1 MPPQLDV
8 YRDWLKIEEAKRPLN
23 YYQLL
28 KLKKFE
34 DDPVRIRHHYKQLNA
49 HVRKYQAGDFAKQSQ
64 ELLNELARA
73 MLCLTDAARKEDY
86 DGTLGRVQATKT
98 GLRSMEQ
105 LVVAR
110 KVVDAAGLEKAK
122 GFADALNVGLADAP
136 VQQKLAKPEIVWQVY
151 AESRGLPYVDLSET
165 GVDPEWVPQVPA
177 VVARQHSC
185 VPVMLDDG
193 QLLMASPH
201 PLKPDVED
209 DLRLRLG
216 VPVRTVL
223 CTAAGVNAAIERF
236 YTKEAAAA
244 ELAAGSHRPPA
255 AVAPAAAAGAKGAPA
270 GKAAAKPAAKAEAGE
285 SSMTREER
293 MSQARKVALVAFNF
307 SAAITVL
314 YLAALRKPP
323 INWFLAVPFGLIAG
337 SAIAGMCFLVISK
350 KK

>member
-73 MLCLTDAARKEDY
+73 MLCLTDATRKDDY

-98 GLRSMEQ
+98 GPRSMEE

-122 GFADALNVGLADAP
+122 SFADAVNVGLEDAL

-151 AESRGLPYVDLSET
+151 AESRGLPYVDLAET
-165 GVDPEWVPQVPA
+165 GVDLEWVPQVPA
-177 VVARQHSC
+177 VIARQHSC
-185 VPVMLDDG
+185 VPVMMDDG

-216 VPVRTVL
+216 VTVRTVL

-244 ELAAGSHRPPA
+244 QLATGTHRPPA
-255 AVAPAAAAGAKGAPA
+255 VAAPAAGAKGAPS
-270 GKAAAKPAAKAEAGE
+270 GKATGKPAAKAEAGE
-285 SSMTREER
+285 STMTRQER
-293 MSQARKVALVAFNF
+293 MAQARKVALVAFNF
-307 SAAITVL
+307 SAAMTIL
-314 YLAALRKPP
+314 YLAALRTPP
-323 INWFLAVPFGLIAG
+323 INWFLAVPAGLVVG

>member
-8 YRDWLKIEEAKRPLN
+8 YRDWLKIEEAKRPVN

-28 KLKKFE
+28 KLKNFE
-34 DDPVRIRHHYKQLNA
+34 DYPVRIRHHYKQLNA

-73 MLCLTDAARKEDY
+73 MLCLTDATRKEDY

-122 GFADALNVGLADAP
+122 GFADAVNVGLEDAL

-244 ELAAGSHRPPA
+244 ELAAGSHRPPVVA
-255 AVAPAAAAGAKGAPA
+255 APAAAAKGGAPA
-270 GKAAAKPAAKAEAGE
+270 GKAAGKPAAKAEAGE
-285 SSMTREER
+285 STMTREER

-307 SAAITVL
+307 SAAMTIL
-314 YLAALRKPP
+314 YLEAVKNPPLSWLLAIPVALMIGGTAAGVG
-323 INWFLAVPFGLIAG
+323 FV
-337 SAIAGMCFLVISK
+337 VISK